1 MPFVAKRCGVQFS
14 PPSIVLIYE
23 SNVKDTNKIRK
34 RIIPVRNFSNCSDC
48 CMAAERMKHHIRHR
62 AYLET
67 VSLGQLERLHIVLR
81 DHMQGHSLEH
91 TLASLRLDPEEDL
104 NKLDDEELARKK
116 VQMDKLFECNRRR
129 KDDPDFVY
137 DLEVEFKGEV
147 AQEPCS
153 WDEEESDD
161 GF

>member
-1 MPFVAKRCGVQFS
+1 MFYNKRYGHLPRC
-14 PPSIVLIYE
+14 VL
-23 SNVKDTNKIRK
+23 
-34 RIIPVRNFSNCSDC
+34 VRSLLHLFRRRGGNLPLHRPYC

-62 AYLET
+62 AYLES

-104 NKLDDEELARKK
+104 NKLDDEDLACKK
-116 VQMDKLFECNRRR
+116 AQMDKLFERNRRR

-147 AQEPCS
+147 AREPCS